1 MALKFCRS
9 CGSGALHEAFSL
21 GEIQMAGYFPSSID
35 ENVPSSNLSVLLCA
49 DCGLGQLR
57 ENPELAEMYGENYG
71 YRSGLNDTM
80 VRHLD
85 STAKLLQTCQLDRS
99 GRIGTVLD
107 IGANDGTLLSFFDQA
122 GELIGIDPTS
132 DKFQAFYP
140 PGAIRSS
147 TFFSADAYRAV
158 TDREADIVTSIAM
171 LYDVEDP
178 IGFAREIHEI
188 LSPEGVWHLE
198 LSYTPW
204 VLREAAFDT
213 VCHEHLLY
221 MNYTNL
227 HFVLREAGFK
237 PIRIV
242 TNTVNGGSIALT
254 AAKSS
259 SRTPEDYE
267 VSRALLDIE
276 KQEGSG
282 TMEVWQEFGRN
293 VRVRQQAVRSLLE
306 NLKAAG
312 KSVSALGAST
322 KGNVLL
328 QSSGIDST
336 LIDVVGDVNPDKFGK
351 FLPGSK
357 VPIVPENQ
365 VIESAPDFLLLLP
378 WHFRS
383 SLVDKHRDYLLN
395 GGRMIVPLPQ
405 LEILGA

>member
-1 MALKFCRS
+1 MTLRFCRA
-9 CGSGALHEAFSL
+9 CGSGSLDEAFSL
-21 GEIQMAGYFPSSID
+21 GKLQMAGFFPSSAD
-35 ENVPSSNLSVLLCA
+35 EKVPSSNLSVLLCA

-71 YRSGLNDTM
+71 YRSGLNETM
-80 VRHLD
+80 VRHLA
-85 STAKLLQTCQLDRS
+85 STAKLLQRHQLDRT
-99 GRIGTVLD
+99 GRLGTVLD
-107 IGANDGTLLSFFDQA
+107 IGSNDGTLLSFFDRA
-122 GELIGIDPTS
+122 RALIGIDPTS

-158 TDREADIVTSIAM
+158 TDQEADIVTSIAM
-171 LYDVEDP
+171 FYDVENP

-188 LSPEGVWHLE
+188 LSPEGIWHLE

-221 MNYTNL
+221 MNYANL
-227 HFVLREAGFK
+227 HFILREAGFK

-254 AAKSS
+254 AVKSS
-259 SRTPEDYE
+259 SSAAEDYE
-267 VSRALLDIE
+267 VSRAILDIE
-276 KQEGSG
+276 KHEGSG
-282 TMEVWQEFGRN
+282 TMQAWQEFGHN
-293 VRVRQQAVRSLLE
+293 VRLRQLGVRTLLE
-306 NLKAAG
+306 NLKSAG

-328 QSSGIDST
+328 QSAAIDST
-336 LIDVVGDVNPDKFGK
+336 LIDVVGDVNPDKYGK
-351 FLPGSK
+351 FLPGSGI
-357 VPIVPENQ
+357 PIVPEDE
-365 VIESAPDFLLLLP
+365 VIRSAPDFLLLLP

-383 SLVDKHRDYLLN
+383 SLVEKHRDYLLN

-405 LEILGA
+405 LEVLGA